1 MGMQNT
7 QASYPRVC
15 THESQSFSPE
25 LLEYKGTGSKHLSQ
39 PNDKVFSEY
48 NPKNFSFLKHL
59 SDYTPYF
66 SHSLHKILFLQERWC
81 LGEGV
86 SMNGY
91 KRTGIRLCV
100 FCTPIPLCVCRAG
113 APFSGTPSPRR
124 PAKPIFYLDYIFI
137 SYYNR
142 KVKNVVF
149 HQTFKKKRGT
159 HCEKI
164 RRIYPEYS

>member
-1 MGMQNT
+1 MQNT

-15 THESQSFSPE
+15 THKSQSFSPE

-81 LGEGV
+81 LWCLGEGV

-100 FCTPIPLCVCRAG
+100 FCTPIPLCVCRAR
-113 APFSGTPSPRR
+113 APFIGPFPKTPR
-124 PAKPIFYLDYIFI
+124 KTNIFLSF
-137 SYYNR
+137 R
-142 KVKNVVF
+142 KA
-149 HQTFKKKRGT
+149 H
-159 HCEKI
+159 
-164 RRIYPEYS
+164 

>member
-81 LGEGV
+81 LGLPQ
-86 SMNGY
+86 NQY
-91 KRTGIRLCV
+91 FTLI
-100 FCTPIPLCVCRAG
+100 
-113 APFSGTPSPRR
+113 
-124 PAKPIFYLDYIFI
+124 IFLSLII
-137 SYYNR
+137 I
-142 KVKNVVF
+142 
-149 HQTFKKKRGT
+149 
-159 HCEKI
+159 E
-164 RRIYPEYS
+164 

>member
-1 MGMQNT
+1 MSSNRWHFFVFRNFVEKFCVSWAFPLIECVAVWALKT
-7 QASYPRVC
+7 PVPHTDVLK
-15 THESQSFSPE
+15 THSSQSFSTE

-81 LGEGV
+81 LWCLGEGV

-113 APFSGTPSPRR
+113 APFSGAPFPRH
-124 PAKPIFYLDYIFI
+124 LDF
-137 SYYNR
+137 R
-142 KVKNVVF
+142 KTN
-149 HQTFKKKRGT
+149 
-159 HCEKI
+159 I
-164 RRIYPEYS
+164 LP

>member
-1 MGMQNT
+1 MHAHTLTCLLNGS
-7 QASYPRVC
+7 A
-15 THESQSFSPE
+15 HETQSFSPE
-25 LLEYKGTGSKHLSQ
+25 LLECKGTGSKHLSQ

-66 SHSLHKILFLQERWC
+66 SHSLHKILFLQERHSA
-81 LGEGV
+81 E
-86 SMNGY
+86 
-91 KRTGIRLCV
+91 
-100 FCTPIPLCVCRAG
+100 PL
-113 APFSGTPSPRR
+113 FQDTWTS
-124 PAKPIFYLDYIFI
+124 AKPIFYLDYIFI

-149 HQTFKKKRGT
+149 HQTFQKKRGT

-164 RRIYPEYS
+164 RRIHPEYS

>member
-1 MGMQNT
+1 MQNT

-66 SHSLHKILFLQERWC
+66 SHSLHKILFLQERWR

-113 APFSGTPSPRR
+113 APFSGPFPKTPGLPQNQYFTLI
-124 PAKPIFYLDYIFI
+124 IFLSLII
-137 SYYNR
+137 IER
-142 KVKNVVF
+142 
-149 HQTFKKKRGT
+149 
-159 HCEKI
+159 
-164 RRIYPEYS
+164 

>member
-1 MGMQNT
+1 MQNT

-15 THESQSFSPE
+15 THKSQSFSPE

-66 SHSLHKILFLQERWC
+66 SHSLHKISGCAYFARR
-81 LGEGV
+81 
-86 SMNGY
+86 Y
-91 KRTGIRLCV
+91 PCV
-100 FCTPIPLCVCRAG
+100 FVERERHSSA
-113 APFSGTPSPRR
+113 PSPRR
-124 PAKPIFYLDYIFI
+124 PVKPIFYLDYIFM

>member
-25 LLEYKGTGSKHLSQ
+25 LLECKGTGSKHLSQ

-66 SHSLHKILFLQERWC
+66 SHSLHKILFLQERHSA
-81 LGEGV
+81 E
-86 SMNGY
+86 
-91 KRTGIRLCV
+91 
-100 FCTPIPLCVCRAG
+100 PL
-113 APFSGTPSPRR
+113 FQDTWTS
-124 PAKPIFYLDYIFI
+124 AKPIFYLDYIFI

-149 HQTFKKKRGT
+149 HQTFQKKRGT

-164 RRIYPEYS
+164 RRIHPEYSWLSGKGNYFSRHYNDFAGRRRIEACD

>member
-1 MGMQNT
+1 MCQVLLALFCIPVIPQINFTSRGNYWNT
-7 QASYPRVC
+7 KELAANIC
-15 THESQSFSPE
+15 HSP
-25 LLEYKGTGSKHLSQ
+25 TIRF
-39 PNDKVFSEY
+39 FSEY

-66 SHSLHKILFLQERWC
+66 SHSLHKILFLQERHSA
-81 LGEGV
+81 E
-86 SMNGY
+86 
-91 KRTGIRLCV
+91 
-100 FCTPIPLCVCRAG
+100 PL
-113 APFSGTPSPRR
+113 SQDTWTS
-124 PAKPIFYLDYIFI
+124 AKPIFYLDYIFI

-164 RRIYPEYS
+164 RRIHPEYS